1 MIARIA
7 YFDNVT
13 PEQRAARGV
22 YFREQF
28 LPALTA
34 QDGYLAGYFLHQVQ
48 GERLQL
54 VSFTVWQSEEHLRLG
69 EQQALAAAPLPGG
82 MAYPDRV
89 ETYEVDYRS

>member
-7 YFDNVT
+7 YFDNIT
-13 PEQRAARGV
+13 PEQRAARAL

-34 QDGYLAGYFLHQVQ
+34 QDGFSAGYFLHQMQ
-48 GERLQL
+48 GDRVRL
-54 VSFTVWQSEEHLRLG
+54 VSFTIWQSEDHLRLG
-69 EQQALAAAPLPGG
+69 EQRALATAPLPGG

-89 ETYEVDYRS
+89 ETYEVDYHS